1 MHSRLLKLELLTDLY
16 QERVRF
22 LIRHAKVD
30 KIAHEATQLVEDQVL
45 LVLELHLG
53 CI

>member
-1 MHSRLLKLELLTDLY
+1 MHPRLLQLELLTDLD
-16 QERVRF
+16 QERVCF
-22 LIRHAKVD
+22 LIGHTKVD
-30 KIAHEATQLVEDQVL
+30 EVAHEAAQLVEDQVL